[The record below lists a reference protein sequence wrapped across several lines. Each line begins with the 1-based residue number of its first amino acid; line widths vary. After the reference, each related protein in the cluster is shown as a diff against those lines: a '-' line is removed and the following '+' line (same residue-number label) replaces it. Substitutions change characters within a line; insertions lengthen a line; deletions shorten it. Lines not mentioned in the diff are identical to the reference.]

1 MYLIQV
7 VNQSQEVINQEVEIM
22 LKMAWN
28 WTKVQLS
35 TLKNQEGQGMVEYAL
50 IIAFI
55 AIVVIAG
62 LVFLGP
68 VIRDMFLEIGG
79 ELETTTV
86 APTTATP

>member
-1 MYLIQV
+1 
-7 VNQSQEVINQEVEIM
+7 M

-28 WTKVQLS
+28 WMNVQLNS
-35 TLKNQEGQGMVEYAL
+35 IKKEDGQGMVEYAL

-68 VIRDMFLEIGG
+68 VVRDMFTDIG
-79 ELETTTV
+79 ETIQNATTE
-86 APTTATP
+86 ATTAP

>member
-1 MYLIQV
+1 
-7 VNQSQEVINQEVEIM
+7 M

-28 WTKVQLS
+28 WMNVQLNS
-35 TLKNQEGQGMVEYAL
+35 IKKEDGQGMVEYAL

-68 VIRDMFLEIGG
+68 IVRDMFTDIG
-79 ELETTTV
+79 ETIQNATTE
-86 APTTATP
+86 ATTAP

>member
-1 MYLIQV
+1 
-7 VNQSQEVINQEVEIM
+7 M

-28 WTKVQLS
+28 WMNVQLNS
-35 TLKNQEGQGMVEYAL
+35 IKKEDGQGMVEYAL

-68 VIRDMFLEIGG
+68 IVRDMFTDIG
-79 ELETTTV
+79 ETMQQ
-86 APTTATP
+86 TTAGQ

>member
-1 MYLIQV
+1 
-7 VNQSQEVINQEVEIM
+7 M

-79 ELETTTV
+79 ELESTTQ
-86 APTTATP
+86 ATTAP

>member
-1 MYLIQV
+1 MRTYK
-7 VNQSQEVINQEVEIM
+7 EEKIM

-28 WTKVQLS
+28 WMNVQLNS
-35 TLKNQEGQGMVEYAL
+35 IKKEDGQGMVEYAL

-68 VIRDMFLEIGG
+68 IVRDMFTDIG
-79 ELETTTV
+79 ETIQNATTE
-86 APTTATP
+86 ATTAP

>member
-1 MYLIQV
+1 
-7 VNQSQEVINQEVEIM
+7 M

-28 WTKVQLS
+28 WMNVQLNS
-35 TLKNQEGQGMVEYAL
+35 IKKEDGQGMVEYAL

-68 VIRDMFLEIGG
+68 VINQMFMDIGEEIQ
-79 ELETTTV
+79 E
-86 APTTATP
+86 ATTAAPAGE